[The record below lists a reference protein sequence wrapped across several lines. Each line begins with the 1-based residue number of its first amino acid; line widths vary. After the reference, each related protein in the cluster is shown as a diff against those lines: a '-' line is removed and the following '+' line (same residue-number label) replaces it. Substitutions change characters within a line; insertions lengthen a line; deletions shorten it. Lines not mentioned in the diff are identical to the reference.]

1 MASKRSAPSGL
12 TLIET
17 LVALAILSIMAVIGI
32 RVIQGSGQRAHD
44 VQRIS
49 VTHRHD
55 LVIIGLLRRDFDRL
69 VRLPAAQRSVSYS
82 PGANSLDLPDVTWR
96 WGGDGLRRMDH
107 STGVEVVLRSRP
119 TQLTLELLRR
129 PMSVSFT
136 GETTRGGETLL
147 YTITIALNDTA
158 TPNAALHVV
167 LPATRQL
174 L

>member
-1 MASKRSAPSGL
+1 
-12 TLIET
+12 
-17 LVALAILSIMAVIGI
+17 
-32 RVIQGSGQRAHD
+32 
-44 VQRIS
+44 
-49 VTHRHD
+49 
-55 LVIIGLLRRDFDRL
+55 
-69 VRLPAAQRSVSYS
+69 
-82 PGANSLDLPDVTWR
+82 
-96 WGGDGLRRMDH
+96 MDH

-129 PMSVSFT
+129 PMSVSST